1 MELQTFGSDIANY
14 VGMIFGVVFMLMVVG
29 LMWSPFAGLI
39 SRRLAP
45 IHRKDKCRGV
55 LKG

>member
-29 LMWSPFAGLI
+29 LMWSPLAGLI

-45 IHRKDKCRGV
+45 IHRKDECRGV
-55 LKG
+55 LKR